1 MSKNKETI
9 DELLEE
15 VLLPEDGQ
23 THEVPAN
30 WIWVKSEFVAKWGSG
45 GTPSRKNSEYY
56 NGNIPWLKTGELR
69 DTVILD
75 SEEKITE
82 EGLKKSSAKLFPKDS
97 VAIAMYGATIGK
109 LGILGIDAATNQA
122 CAVGVPYALTDK
134 KFMFYYFL
142 TQRKNLIDKGKGGA
156 QPNISQTI
164 IKEFPYILPPI
175 NEQNRIADKVEN
187 LLNKIEEAKQLI
199 EEAKKSFEL
208 RRSAILEKA
217 FRGELTKK
225 WRGEN
230 LKESSDT
237 EVVQTD
243 KTLYN
248 LPFNWE
254 WIDLDTVCEKITDGT
269 HHSPKSYPSGDYMY
283 ITAKNIK
290 KQGILLD
297 NVTYVSKE
305 VHQEIYNRC
314 DVKKGDVLYIKDGAT
329 TGIATVNQITEEFSL
344 LSSVALL
351 RPKRNVLA
359 AKYLMYCLN
368 SPSTKSRML
377 GMISGNAITRL
388 TLKKIKQGI
397 IPLPPFDE
405 QEIIVSILE
414 KVNSVDEQLDC
425 VTNLED
431 NINNLKQSILSKAF
445 RGELGTNDPSEES
458 AIELLKEVLQ
468 DQVK

>member
-1 MSKNKETI
+1 MTKRKKTVN
-9 DELLEE
+9 ELLEE
-15 VLLPEDGQ
+15 ALFVEDEQPFQVPENWVWVTLKDVCKINMGQSPKGEYTTDDSNNIPLIGGPADMGATYPNAKRYTIKPTKLSENGELIVSVRATLGKTNITDGQ
-23 THEVPAN
+23 YCLGRGVAG
-30 WIWVKSEFVAKWGSG
+30 IKSNIIDIRLLRYYFETIKSHLYSIST
-45 GTPSRKNSEYY
+45 GTTFQQISRKNIES
-56 NGNIPWLKTGELR
+56 I
-69 DTVILD
+69 
-75 SEEKITE
+75 
-82 EGLKKSSAKLFPKDS
+82 AFP
-97 VAIAMYGATIGK
+97 
-109 LGILGIDAATNQA
+109 L
-122 CAVGVPYALTDK
+122 
-134 KFMFYYFL
+134 
-142 TQRKNLIDKGKGGA
+142 
-156 QPNISQTI
+156 
-164 IKEFPYILPPI
+164 LPL
-175 NEQNRIADKVEN
+175 NEQKRIADKVER
-187 LLNKIEEAKQLI
+187 LLSKIEEAKQLI
-199 EEAKKSFEL
+199 EEAKETFEL
-208 RRSAILEKA
+208 RRAAILDKA
-217 FRGELTKK
+217 FRGELTRK

-230 LKESSDT
+230 HKESSDT

-254 WIDLDTVCEKITDGT
+254 WVDLDTVCEKITDGT

-351 RPKRNVLA
+351 RSKRNVLA

-414 KVNSVDEQLDC
+414 KVNSVDEQLDY

>member
-1 MSKNKETI
+1 MSKTQKTI
-9 DELLEE
+9 EELMEE
-15 VLLPEDGQ
+15 VVVPHEEQPYQVPE
-23 THEVPAN
+23 N
-30 WIWVKSEFVAKWGSG
+30 WMWVNSGHILNFIGG
-45 GTPSRKNSEYY
+45 GTPSKSNSDYW
-56 NGNIPWLKTGELR
+56 NGDIPWATVKDIKNGYLSSTIDYITVEGLENSSATMASPNELLLITRMSPGKSAITKISTTINQDLKIVRPKIEILPYFLWLFFTMNTPLIESMSTGS
-69 DTVILD
+69 TVKGIQVEKLK
-75 SEEKITE
+75 KIT
-82 EGLKKSSAKLFPKDS
+82 FP
-97 VAIAMYGATIGK
+97 
-109 LGILGIDAATNQA
+109 
-122 CAVGVPYALTDK
+122 
-134 KFMFYYFL
+134 
-142 TQRKNLIDKGKGGA
+142 
-156 QPNISQTI
+156 
-164 IKEFPYILPPI
+164 LPPF
-175 NEQNRIADKVEN
+175 NEQKRIADKVER
-187 LLNKIEEAKQLI
+187 LLSKIEKAKQLI
-199 EEAKKSFEL
+199 EEAKETFEL
-208 RRSAILEKA
+208 RRAAILDKA
-217 FRGELTKK
+217 FRGELTRK

-230 LKESSDT
+230 HKKSSDT

-248 LPFNWE
+248 LPFNWK
-254 WIDLDTVCEKITDGT
+254 WVDLDTVCEKITDGT

-397 IPLPPFDE
+397 IPLPPFNE
-405 QEIIVSILE
+405 QEVIVSILE
-414 KVNSVDEQLDC
+414 KVNSVDEQLDY

-445 RGELGTNDPSEES
+445 RGELGTNNPSEEN

-468 DQVK
+468 EQVK

>member
-122 CAVGVPYALTDK
+122 CAVGVPYAFTDK

-175 NEQNRIADKVEN
+175 NEQKRIADKVEN

-217 FRGELTKK
+217 FSGALLSSKFNKITKK
-225 WRGEN
+225 INEQITLEIPTHWKIKT
-230 LKESSDT
+230 LS
-237 EVVQTD
+237 EVVQN
-243 KTLYN
+243 YN
-248 LPFNWE
+248 NQRIP
-254 WIDLDTVCEKITDGT
+254 V
-269 HHSPKSYPSGDYMY
+269 SQ
-283 ITAKNIK
+283 K
-290 KQGILLD
+290 KR
-297 NVTYVSKE
+297 E
-305 VHQEIYNRC
+305 EM
-314 DVKKGDVLYIKDGAT
+314 KGDIPYYGATGIVDFVDGYTHKGEFICIGEDGA
-329 TGIATVNQITEEFSL
+329 NL
-344 LSSVALL
+344 LSRSKPQAFIIRGKSWVNNHAHVV
-351 RPKRNVLA
+351 KMNDNMCNN
-359 AKYLMYCLN
+359 YLMHYIN
-368 SPSTKSRML
+368 F
-377 GMISGNAITRL
+377 
-388 TLKKIKQGI
+388 
-397 IPLPPFDE
+397 IPLNDYVTGTAQPKLNRKNLDKIPIVLPPVNE
-405 QEIIVSILE
+405 QFAISQKIEDLLLKEIE
-414 KVNSVDEQLDC
+414 MVNVCKS
-425 VTNLED
+425 NLHGID
-431 NINNLKQSILSKAF
+431 IIKQSIMNKAF
-445 RGELGTNDPSEES
+445 RGELGTNDPNEENM
-458 AIELLKEVLQ
+458 IELLKEVLQ
-468 DQVK
+468 EQVK

>member
-1 MSKNKETI
+1 MTKRKKTVN
-9 DELLEE
+9 ELLEE
-15 VLLPEDGQ
+15 ALFVEDEQPFQVPENWVWVTLKDVCKINMGQSPKGEYTTDDSNNIPLIGGPADMGATYPNAKRYTIKPTKLSENGELIVSVRATLGKTNIADGQ
-23 THEVPAN
+23 YCLGRGVAG
-30 WIWVKSEFVAKWGSG
+30 IKSNIIDIRLLRYYFETIKSHLYSIST
-45 GTPSRKNSEYY
+45 GTTFQQISRKNIES
-56 NGNIPWLKTGELR
+56 I
-69 DTVILD
+69 
-75 SEEKITE
+75 
-82 EGLKKSSAKLFPKDS
+82 AFP
-97 VAIAMYGATIGK
+97 
-109 LGILGIDAATNQA
+109 L
-122 CAVGVPYALTDK
+122 
-134 KFMFYYFL
+134 
-142 TQRKNLIDKGKGGA
+142 
-156 QPNISQTI
+156 
-164 IKEFPYILPPI
+164 LPL
-175 NEQNRIADKVEN
+175 NEQKRIADKVER
-187 LLNKIEEAKQLI
+187 LLSKIEEAKQLI
-199 EEAKKSFEL
+199 EEAKETFEL
-208 RRSAILEKA
+208 RQAAILDKA
-217 FRGELTKK
+217 FRGELTRK

-230 LKESSDT
+230 HKESSDT

-248 LPFNWE
+248 LPFNWV
-254 WIDLDTVCEKITDGT
+254 WVDLDTVCEKITDGT

-414 KVNSVDEQLDC
+414 KVNSVDEQLDY

>member
-1 MSKNKETI
+1 MER
-9 DELLEE
+9 LL
-15 VLLPEDGQ
+15 
-23 THEVPAN
+23 
-30 WIWVKSEFVAKWGSG
+30 S
-45 GTPSRKNSEYY
+45 
-56 NGNIPWLKTGELR
+56 
-69 DTVILD
+69 
-75 SEEKITE
+75 
-82 EGLKKSSAKLFPKDS
+82 
-97 VAIAMYGATIGK
+97 
-109 LGILGIDAATNQA
+109 
-122 CAVGVPYALTDK
+122 
-134 KFMFYYFL
+134 
-142 TQRKNLIDKGKGGA
+142 
-156 QPNISQTI
+156 
-164 IKEFPYILPPI
+164 
-175 NEQNRIADKVEN
+175 
-187 LLNKIEEAKQLI
+187 KIEKAKQLI
-199 EEAKKSFEL
+199 EEAKETFEL
-208 RRSAILEKA
+208 RRAAILDKA
-217 FRGELTKK
+217 FRGELTRK

-230 LKESSDT
+230 HKKSSDT

-248 LPFNWE
+248 LPFNWK
-254 WIDLDTVCEKITDGT
+254 WVDLDTVCEKITDGT

-397 IPLPPFDE
+397 IPLPPFNE
-405 QEIIVSILE
+405 QEVIVSILE
-414 KVNSVDEQLDC
+414 KVNSVDEQLDY

-445 RGELGTNDPSEES
+445 RGELGTNNPSEEN

-468 DQVK
+468 EQVK